1 MNQAN
6 ELYLDWGKEI
16 LEDGFLVSTRGTVS
30 KEGIAGLSKLDLT
43 EPLVV
48 TLAGRK
54 LSPSYVIEEFKW
66 YMSGS
71 TKAADISHAATFWD
85 SLKDDDGDVVS
96 NYGYWLFYDEAFWS
110 EDKDEW
116 ISRFD
121 NCVDILV
128 KDPSSRKAIINIH
141 GVDNSTM
148 NPKDTPCTLSLQFL
162 IRQDKLHM
170 IVNMRSNDLVLGWC
184 NDILQFQFI
193 AWMMAAVLKHRFH
206 GFKNL
211 GLGEY
216 IHFAGSLHVYDRHF
230 GKLEF
235 TDEKEAQ
242 FHSPTALNFQKNLTG
257 ALKSIMEA
265 DFPVEDTENL
275 EWLNTYI
282 VPLIVDAEK
291 STKVRPKVTDFVQ
304 SESLVQHG
312 AFPFDEGI

>member
-30 KEGIAGLSKLDLT
+30 KEEIASFSKLDLN

-71 TKAADISHAATFWD
+71 TRAADISHAAPFWD

-110 EDKDEW
+110 KDKY

-141 GVDNSTM
+141 GVDNSTL
-148 NPKDTPCTLSLQFL
+148 NPMDTPCTLSLQFL
-162 IRQDKLHM
+162 IRNDKLYM

-211 GLGEY
+211 ELGEY

-230 GKLEF
+230 WKLEF
-235 TDEKEAQ
+235 TDEKEVQ
-242 FHSPTALNFQKNLTG
+242 FHSPAALNFQKNLAA
-257 ALKSIMEA
+257 ALKNIMEN
-265 DFPVEDTENL
+265 DFPVEETENL
-275 EWLNTYI
+275 EWLKAYI
-282 VPLIVDAEK
+282 VPLIVKAERQ
-291 STKVRPKVTDFVQ
+291 TKAGPKEINFVQ
-304 SESLVQHG
+304 GESLVQHG
-312 AFPFDEGI
+312 AFPFDEGV